1 MCFAC
6 VEVVVRLLDRLHV
19 LDLGEPR
26 DRLGLDVDHDAAGDV
41 VDDDR
46 LVGRRRHGLEVRHDP
61 ALRRLR
67 VVGRHDQ
74 AGVDAELVRPLG
86 QVDRVARVVGAGAGD
101 DGRAVADLLQRGGE
115 ELEAL
120 VVRERRRLP
129 GRAGDDEA
137 VGAVVDEMARQR
149 PEALQVDGAV
159 PLERRH
165 DRCQNLAQHLR
176 NHTFAAYSA
185 RAAAA
190 EDGPMRFILILL
202 LPALFA
208 GHAATASNAVP
219 SGPAGSARAQ

>member
-1 MCFAC
+1 MSY
-6 VEVVVRLLDRLHV
+6 VPV
-19 LDLGEPR
+19 
-26 DRLGLDVDHDAAGDV
+26 
-41 VDDDR
+41 
-46 LVGRRRHGLEVRHDP
+46 P
-61 ALRRLR
+61 ATT
-67 VVGRHDQ
+67 
-74 AGVDAELVRPLG
+74 
-86 QVDRVARVVGAGAGD
+86 VARSPTSSSAA
-101 DGRAVADLLQRGGE
+101 RE

-185 RAAAA
+185 RRRRRIRGAHA
-190 EDGPMRFILILL
+190 LL
-202 LPALFA
+202 LVLFLPALFA

-219 SGPAGSARAQ
+219 SGPAGSGAGAVSGYTISSVSYSLAGDTVGGVSFALSPAGAATVKVRLAPSEPWTPCCDCRRHRLVRPFHGRGSRRVDSRSSPAPRPPWS